1 MKLDAGAR
9 PHHPGN
15 LGSKEQRHRGDT
27 DGVWEERAHRARREI
42 AALASTGLG
51 VSELHAAAIRVIEHR
66 VGAELTCWASIDPEN
81 LVISS
86 MTSGDARIPVEYEP
100 MLAAAEY
107 SGSEPQSYAALA
119 RSKIDSAT
127 LADMSAHDR
136 ARCARLNT
144 VWRPLGLDEELRVM
158 FRTDATCWGAAGM
171 VRARS
176 GFSGRETEFLL
187 AVAPVIAAATR
198 LAVRLEAR
206 GWASGGPPAV
216 VVVGLDGRLRA
227 ITPTAAEWQDRFNMI
242 TPDRFRTMM
251 QVMASGAHASTTG
264 GFRARLRDAY
274 GNWAFLEA
282 SPLTGEDDDQV
293 AVTIAPATGD
303 HLLGLLLAA
312 YGLSAREREVCR
324 EVISGHSTTEIAHHL
339 FISAHTVQDHLKSI
353 FGKVGVRSR
362 GELVARLRAEG

>member
-1 MKLDAGAR
+1 M
-9 PHHPGN
+9 
-15 LGSKEQRHRGDT
+15 
-27 DGVWEERAHRARREI
+27 WEERAHRARREI
-42 AALASTGLG
+42 AALAGTGLG

-86 MTSGDARIPVEYEP
+86 MTSGDARIPIEYEP

-107 SGSEPQSYAALA
+107 SGSEPQAYATLA
-119 RSKIDSAT
+119 RSRIDSAT

-144 VWRPLGLDEELRVM
+144 VWRPLGLDAELRVM

-176 GFSGRETEFLL
+176 AFSGRETEFLL
-187 AVAPVIAAATR
+187 AVAPAIAAATR

-227 ITPTAAEWQDRFNMI
+227 ITPTAAEWQERFNMI

-251 QVMASGAHASTTG
+251 QVMASGARASTTG

-282 SPLTGEDDDQV
+282 SPLTGADDDDQV
-293 AVTIAPATGD
+293 AVTIAPASGD

-312 YGLSAREREVCR
+312 YGLSARERDVCR
-324 EVISGHSTTEIAHHL
+324 EVIGGHSTTEIAHHL
-339 FISAHTVQDHLKSI
+339 FISTHTVQDHLKSI

-362 GELVARLRAEG
+362 GELVARLRPEG

>member
-1 MKLDAGAR
+1 
-9 PHHPGN
+9 
-15 LGSKEQRHRGDT
+15 
-27 DGVWEERAHRARREI
+27 
-42 AALASTGLG
+42 
-51 VSELHAAAIRVIEHR
+51 
-66 VGAELTCWASIDPEN
+66 
-81 LVISS
+81 
-86 MTSGDARIPVEYEP
+86 
-100 MLAAAEY
+100 
-107 SGSEPQSYAALA
+107 
-119 RSKIDSAT
+119 
-127 LADMSAHDR
+127 
-136 ARCARLNT
+136 
-144 VWRPLGLDEELRVM
+144 M

-187 AVAPVIAAATR
+187 AVAPVVAAATR

-227 ITPTAAEWQDRFNMI
+227 ITPTAAEWQDRFNTI

-312 YGLSAREREVCR
+312 YDLSAREREVCR
-324 EVISGHSTTEIAHHL
+324 EVISGHSTSEIAHHL
-339 FISAHTVQDHLKSI
+339 VISAHTVQDHLKSI